1 MTYPSGRAQCW
12 LSGGKACCLSG
23 GIPPL
28 PRPHA
33 WCSTATAAWIA
44 APPCA
49 APKALEG
56 PFSLAAIL
64 AYIVFF
70 ALGAG

>member
-1 MTYPSGRAQCW
+1 MNYPRGTAQRW
-12 LSGGKACCLSG
+12 LSGGKDRCLPSDVAL
-23 GIPPL
+23 L
-28 PRPHA
+28 PWPQA
-33 WCSTATAAWIA
+33 WRSTATAAWIA